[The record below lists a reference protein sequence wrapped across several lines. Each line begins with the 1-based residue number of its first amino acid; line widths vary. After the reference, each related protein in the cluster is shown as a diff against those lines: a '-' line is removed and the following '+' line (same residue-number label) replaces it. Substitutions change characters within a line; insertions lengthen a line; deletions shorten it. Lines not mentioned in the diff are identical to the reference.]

1 MSKKLLFMLDL
12 SCFLFIIQK
21 FFDLLISVQYV
32 YPLNEL
38 NYTLAYLSSVSW
50 HSITDTTIYH

>member
-12 SCFLFIIQK
+12 SYFLSVIQK

-32 YPLNEL
+32 YPLDEL
-38 NYTLAYLSSVSW
+38 NYHNAYLSNVSW
-50 HSITDTTIYH
+50 QDFTDTTIYH